1 MFSFKRFSEQ
11 FKIILMQNA
20 QKQGMFL
27 AVLSLVFIYSH
38 FVMFQKGGGSLPL
51 DFMFWGFVITIF
63 TIVNSTNVFSALL
76 RTDSGIHYYMT
87 PASIGEKFA
96 AAWLYSSI
104 FTIAVYSLVI
114 GLVHLASMTVGNA
127 ITGLNLP
134 YNFPGRDVMKEGF
147 FHLMS
152 IQSIFFLGAVV
163 FRKNPFGKTLLSIIC
178 FGFIAGIIGAAAI
191 NWYLHGADAM
201 DASNF
206 TSFNWSINT
215 NNIEDLNLPG
225 NLENLGQIL
234 KVIGNSIPFIC
245 WIAAYFRLKTRE
257 V

>member
-51 DFMFWGFVITIF
+51 DFMFWGFVITVF

-104 FTIAVYSLVI
+104 FTIAVLFTGHRIGSL
-114 GLVHLASMTVGNA
+114 S
-127 ITGLNLP
+127 
-134 YNFPGRDVMKEGF
+134 
-147 FHLMS
+147 
-152 IQSIFFLGAVV
+152 
-163 FRKNPFGKTLLSIIC
+163 
-178 FGFIAGIIGAAAI
+178 
-191 NWYLHGADAM
+191 LHDCR
-201 DASNF
+201 
-206 TSFNWSINT
+206 
-215 NNIEDLNLPG
+215 E
-225 NLENLGQIL
+225 
-234 KVIGNSIPFIC
+234 C
-245 WIAAYFRLKTRE
+245 HHRLKSTLQLSRQRCHE
-257 V
+257 GRILSFDDHSIHLFSGSCGLQEKPVWQDIAFHHLFWIYRRHYRCCRNQLVSSWCRCNGRQQFHKLQLEHKYQQY